1 MSVTNKE
8 DETKTFFWK
17 LESEKVADESE
28 KGQPFHLL
36 DHKFKLAK
44 HRAETE
50 SAENIS
56 TVYSYKTNCPKYL
69 KKKTSLSVV

>member
-1 MSVTNKE
+1 MDGSKMSVTNKE

-36 DHKFKLAK
+36 DHKFKSV
-44 HRAETE
+44 RR
-50 SAENIS
+50 
-56 TVYSYKTNCPKYL
+56 L
-69 KKKTSLSVV
+69 KSCLQYNKTSWQDQYQGIKILNRAK